1 MLTACGASR
10 FTRRLSDPGDDSGIV
25 CFKFWQLLPVGDCP
39 YQFSYCH
46 LQPTAWFV
54 FNPNQPHGLVYKNVA
69 DMLLE
74 IDTWLE
80 DPIPKMM
87 LGGEL
92 QDSLV
97 FETAPQGST
106 FSLARSCPHP
116 PVSDLRTVAPFAYPV
131 QDLFFVAISS
141 VCCMLQQHSRGGRK
155 ISAKN
160 RITVNLEDDEYQALQ
175 QIAARVDR
183 SLAWLGR
190 RAIRDLLQ
198 RETIQFHLDFPDEDT
213 TGGRTVP
220 K

>member
-1 MLTACGASR
+1 MLTTYGASR
-10 FTRRLSDPGDDSGIV
+10 FIRRISDPGDDSGIV
-25 CFKFWQLLPVGDCP
+25 CFKFWQLVPAGGCP
-39 YQFSYCH
+39 CRFSFCF
-46 LQPTAWFV
+46 LQPTAWLV
-54 FNPNQPHGLVYKNVA
+54 FNPNQLHRLVYKNGA
-69 DMLLE
+69 DMLQE

-87 LGGEL
+87 IGEEL

-106 FSLARSCPHP
+106 FSHARSCPQP
-116 PVSDLRTVAPFAYPV
+116 PVSDLKTVAPFAYPI
-131 QDLFFVAISS
+131 QDLFFVALSAG
-141 VCCMLQQHSRGGRK
+141 CCILQRYGRGGRK

-175 QIAARVDR
+175 QIATRADR

-213 TGGRTVP
+213 TAGRTVP